1 MNDPRDFLALA
12 HFGNLGVLLL
22 GIGLLGVLIHER
34 PVRKWLSATVGF
46 LGVVLLGE
54 GAGLFHG
61 ATASVRGSVVVALF
75 AIIGCVVLIRSG
87 RPERSPESSE
97 SVEN

>member
-34 PVRKWLSATVGF
+34 PVRKWLSAAVGF
-46 LGVVLLGE
+46 LGVVLLSE
-54 GAGLFHG
+54 GAALFHST
-61 ATASVRGSVVVALF
+61 TASFRGSVAVALF
-75 AIIGCVVLIRSG
+75 AIMGCLVLIRSA
-87 RPERSPESSE
+87 RPNRSPESSE
-97 SVEN
+97 SAEN